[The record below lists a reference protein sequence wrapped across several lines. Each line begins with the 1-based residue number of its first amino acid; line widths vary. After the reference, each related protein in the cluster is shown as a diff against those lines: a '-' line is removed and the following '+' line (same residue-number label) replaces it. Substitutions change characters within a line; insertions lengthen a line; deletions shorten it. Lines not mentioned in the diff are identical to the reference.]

1 MSQPV
6 QAGMSALDFQKIK
19 DFLTANLT
27 EFNHEAEVCA
37 TLQALSW
44 RINRTKGSIR
54 RYNLQLYSHFDLIDL
69 SSESSNSILN
79 KVLQPSSLVSLR
91 VKEFFLM
98 LLNSLANE
106 YLGRCYLL
114 QRKDI
119 VNLLIQILFT

>member
-69 SSESSNSILN
+69 VKI
-79 KVLQPSSLVSLR
+79 VLHINFCLHPHR
-91 VKEFFLM
+91 RF
-98 LLNSLANE
+98 
-106 YLGRCYLL
+106 Y
-114 QRKDI
+114 I
-119 VNLLIQILFT
+119 I